1 MGVVSIPSAAA
12 TGAARIASALVAS
25 DFAASICARTSAE
38 ARSAAAAAAPAAASI
53 SSMVLDGGGDF
64 DDARARVSG
73 WVGVDVST
81 DTSSIARVERTRI
94 SPFVAFAVVAASRR
108 AAAFAAARAFRL
120 SRGVVVAAVL
130 VDSESEVWYPTSD
143 PRRSRSSAE
152 EWPDVADAAERSAR
166 AAASCR
172 RLIFTSADSFSP
184 PEPALARGRIEG
196 GSRGSGGS
204 GGAGEDDVAVAV
216 VGRGTGGV
224 DFCGA

>member
-1 MGVVSIPSAAA
+1 MDPSQKKSSR
-12 TGAARIASALVAS
+12 ARRQVGG
-25 DFAASICARTSAE
+25 DE
-38 ARSAAAAAAPAAASI
+38 
-53 SSMVLDGGGDF
+53 GGGDSRRARRGGGG
-64 DDARARVSG
+64 DAHDARRRVVGDARGIGNSRGAGVDAARARVSG

-81 DTSSIARVERTRI
+81 DTSSISRVERTRI
-94 SPFVAFAVVAASRR
+94 SPFVAFAVVAAARR

-172 RLIFTSADSFSP
+172 RLFFTSADSFSP

>member
-1 MGVVSIPSAAA
+1 
-12 TGAARIASALVAS
+12 
-25 DFAASICARTSAE
+25 
-38 ARSAAAAAAPAAASI
+38 
-53 SSMVLDGGGDF
+53 MVLDGGGDF

-81 DTSSIARVERTRI
+81 DTSSISRVERTRI
-94 SPFVAFAVVAASRR
+94 SPFAAFAVVAASRR

-130 VDSESEVWYPTSD
+130 VDSESEVRYPTSD

-172 RLIFTSADSFSP
+172 RLFFTSADSFSP

-196 GSRGSGGS
+196 GSRGSGGG
-204 GGAGEDDVAVAV
+204 GGAGEDDVAVDV

-224 DFCGA
+224 DFRGA